1 MLTRKKFV
9 SVLLVVVCLAALT
22 LPVFATEGAYP
33 LTTMQTSVLAE
44 GLYEITV

>member
-33 LTTMQTSVLAE
+33 LTTMLVFWRRVCMKL
-44 GLYEITV
+44 TV